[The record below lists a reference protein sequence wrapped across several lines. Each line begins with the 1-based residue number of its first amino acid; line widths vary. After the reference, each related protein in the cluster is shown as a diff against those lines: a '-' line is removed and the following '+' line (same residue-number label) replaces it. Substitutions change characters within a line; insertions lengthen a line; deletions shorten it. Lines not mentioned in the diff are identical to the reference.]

1 MRAITW
7 SEKGE
12 VSDVNEDACVALP
25 SKGVFAV
32 CDGVGGG
39 PAGEYASRTIIEYIS
54 SQLCEVEASKD
65 FIRESIESV
74 NRDIHGVSR
83 QEGFKGM
90 ASTIALAW
98 VESDLLTCFHV
109 GDSRIY
115 RLRENQ
121 LSQLTED
128 HTALVARAKGLK
140 SVVTR
145 AMGIHAEIE
154 VDVSEWHWQ
163 VGDIIMLASDGI
175 TDLLK
180 NEEIQSILSSEEM
193 TMVEKARKLASESS
207 TRGSRDDKTV
217 VIAF

>member
-12 VSDVNEDACVALP
+12 VSEVNEDACVALP

-54 SQLCEVEASKD
+54 SQLNEVKASKD
-65 FIRESIESV
+65 FIRESIQSV
-74 NRDIHGVSR
+74 NRNIHVVGQ

-90 ASTIALAW
+90 ASTLALAW
-98 VESDLLTCFHV
+98 VENDLLTCFHV

-115 RLRENQ
+115 RLRQNS

-128 HTALVARAKGLK
+128 HTALVARTKGLK

-145 AMGIHAEIE
+145 AMGIHSDIQ
-154 VDVSEWHWQ
+154 VDVSEWHWES
-163 VGDIIMLASDGI
+163 GDLVMLASDGI

-180 NEEIQSILSSEEM
+180 NEEIQNILSSAEM
-193 TMVEKARKLASESS
+193 TMVEKARKLASESN
-207 TRGSRDDKTV
+207 TRGGKDDKTV